1 VRQLPATGL
10 AWHPRLGPARH
21 TAHLDTT
28 GPGGTWAE
36 SPRITVRS
44 GSCTGGRDARPVLI
58 AVRDQAIKTG
68 RQRAKG

>member
-1 VRQLPATGL
+1 MRQLPATGL

-36 SPRITVRS
+36 SARITVRS
-44 GSCTGGRDARPVLI
+44 GSYTGGR
-58 AVRDQAIKTG
+58 
-68 RQRAKG
+68 